1 MMKGPSFLPDSVLGH
16 IFFAKQHLFISL
28 LCCVCEMFILTL
40 LSFLIKLPFLVTL
53 DMLKDM
59 QQQTTV

>member
-16 IFFAKQHLFISL
+16 IFLQSNTFYFTV
-28 LCCVCEMFILTL
+28 CCVCEMFILTL